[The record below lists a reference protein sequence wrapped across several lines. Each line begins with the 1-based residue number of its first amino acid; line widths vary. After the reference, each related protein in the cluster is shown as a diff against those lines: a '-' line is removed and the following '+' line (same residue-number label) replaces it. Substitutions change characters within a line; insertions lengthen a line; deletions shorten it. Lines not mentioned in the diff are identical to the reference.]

1 MDLKNLL
8 GKNARVAWKRN
19 VKTPA
24 KRVWLQATGRPV
36 AIDDAVAGV
45 VGGAVATDFDFPQR
59 EEAGEP
65 AKLASGLCRQEQ
77 LTSPA
82 FRHWLDNYDL
92 STTRMHRKL
101 WELAYVTQ
109 ALHERGCLEPGKR
122 GLGFAV
128 GEEPLPA
135 YFAER
140 GVELL
145 ATDLDASD
153 ERAQD
158 WRKTGQHLS
167 NLADGGVET
176 TGAGGRLERRS
187 VDMNKIP
194 DDLSDYDFT
203 WSTCSFEHCGTIDL
217 GLAFLRNQM
226 RCLRPGGVAVHTTE
240 YNLTSNEA
248 TLTEGKTVIFRRRD
262 IERVAN
268 ELRAEGHVVE
278 PISYDPG
285 DLPFDRHIDWPP
297 FSNDQHLR
305 LNLGRYAATSI
316 GLIIYKATG
325 DVAVSAA

>member
-1 MDLKNLL
+1 MDIKNLL
-8 GKNARVAWKRN
+8 GKRARLAWKRN

-24 KRVWLQATGRPV
+24 KRAWLQATGRPV
-36 AIDDAVAGV
+36 EIVESIAGTIGGPVAV
-45 VGGAVATDFDFPQR
+45 DFDFPSR
-59 EEAGEP
+59 SEAGEP
-65 AKLASGLCRQEQ
+65 AQLASGLCRQEQ

-82 FRHWLDNYDL
+82 FKHWLELYGL

-145 ATDLDASD
+145 ATDLDAD
-153 ERAQD
+153 DHRAQD

-167 NLADGGVET
+167 NLSDAGVT
-176 TGAGGRLERRS
+176 TTDAGGRLERRS

-194 DDLSDYDFT
+194 DDLRNYDFT
-203 WSTCSFEHCGTIDL
+203 WSTCSFEHCGSIEL

-226 RCLRPGGVAVHTTE
+226 KCLRPGGLAVHTTE
-240 YNLTSNEA
+240 FNLTSNDA

-262 IERVAN
+262 MERVAD
-268 ELRAEGHVVE
+268 ELRAEGHHVE
-278 PISYDPG
+278 TISYDPG
-285 DLPFDRHIDWPP
+285 DKPFDRHIDWPP

-316 GLIIYKATG
+316 GLIIRK
-325 DVAVSAA
+325 SAAESARDAA